1 MEHGHQFIGPAQWL
15 RPCDTAHA
23 QTKSATTSAMKK
35 EKAYIAFVS
44 LFVVFVLI
52 LWFGPQLHGW
62 ELWLAIL
69 ASLLFAIWAGATIG
83 GFFGGSGEAEK

>member
-1 MEHGHQFIGPAQWL
+1 MEHGHQFIGSAQWL
-15 RPCDTAHA
+15 RPCDTTHA
-23 QTKSATTSAMKK
+23 PTKFATTSGNEKA
-35 EKAYIAFVS
+35 KAYIAFLS

-83 GFFGGSGEAEK
+83 GFLGRNGKTEK

>member
-1 MEHGHQFIGPAQWL
+1 
-15 RPCDTAHA
+15 
-23 QTKSATTSAMKK
+23 MKK
-35 EKAYIAFVS
+35 AKAYIAFLS

-62 ELWLAIL
+62 ELSLAIL

-83 GFFGGSGEAEK
+83 GSFGGSGEAEK